1 MTIMAQPWKHPVSG
15 VYYFRREVPEEIR
28 DLIGKRE
35 WKLSLKTKEL
45 AQARPRFA
53 HESAKCEQ
61 AFLNAREQQAGRSV
75 LLHSDVHKLADRWSA
90 EVIAEWE
97 EDEEAPKDFL
107 VIQGEEVLTALDYA
121 DVEDPDSC
129 FSAVEVYI
137 RSALNKVLLPL
148 PNRADPVWERLVHEF
163 YRAWRD
169 LCRIALSRYQ
179 GDWREMPV
187 LSAATQRLS
196 HETRAASATSSVPR
210 LSQVFSNWSED
221 KVLNNGDTRSARKTI
236 GEFGA
241 AVTRFIELHRDL
253 PVDQISRVVCRDF
266 RSNLFKIPTKGQ
278 GIRGMTAPAL
288 IEKAAVEGLPT
299 AELATVNK
307 QLRALSAVLGFAH
320 QVLGVIHENPIV
332 VSGLIQRSKKSER
345 KHGTSEDKGYT
356 LEELRQIFGSPLFR
370 GEWKPAQADFG
381 QALYWM
387 PLIMAYS
394 GARRE
399 ELAQLL
405 VADVKQEGKVWFL
418 DLQEGEGQSLK
429 TMSSR
434 RQVPLHSDLIE
445 LGFIEYLRTT
455 PADGRV
461 FPKLAMHKANG
472 YGHGFGRMWSVYL
485 DKVVGLRSG
494 VSPAH
499 GFRHAFKTLC
509 RGAQIPG
516 EVHDWITGHSSGN
529 VGDTYGRNP
538 LGRMAL
544 ELQKYPSVARLA
556 GLLAVDSA
564 LNDGV

>member
-1 MTIMAQPWKHPVSG
+1 MTVMAQPWKHPVSG
-15 VYYFRREVPEEIR
+15 VYYFRREVPEDIR
-28 DLIGKRE
+28 SVIGKRE

-45 AQARPRFA
+45 VQARPRFA

-97 EDEEAPKDFL
+97 VDQEAPKDFL
-107 VIQGEEVLTALDYA
+107 VVWGDEVSTALDYA
-121 DVEDPDSC
+121 DVGDLDSC
-129 FSAVEVYI
+129 FRAVEFYI
-137 RSALNKVLLPL
+137 RSALEKVLLPL

-169 LCRIALSRYQ
+169 LCRIALARYK
-179 GDWREMPV
+179 GDWRDMPV
-187 LSAATQRLS
+187 LTAATQRLS
-196 HETRAASATSSVPR
+196 HENKVAVATSSVPR

-221 KVLNNGDTRSARKTI
+221 KLLNDGDTRSARKTI
-236 GEFGA
+236 SEFGS

-253 PVDQISRVVCRDF
+253 PVDQVSRIVCRDF
-266 RSNLFKIPTKGQ
+266 RANLFKIPTKGQ
-278 GIRGMTAPAL
+278 GIRGMTAPSL
-288 IEKAAVEGLPT
+288 IEKASAEGLPT

-332 VSGLIQRSKKSER
+332 ASGLIQRSKKAER
-345 KHGTSEDKGYT
+345 KQAAVEDKGYT
-356 LEELRQIFGSPLFR
+356 LTELQQVFASPLFR

-387 PLIMAYS
+387 PLIMAYT
-394 GARRE
+394 GCRRE

-405 VADVKQEGKVWFL
+405 VADVKQEGEVWFL
-418 DLQEGEGQSLK
+418 DLREGDGQSLK
-429 TMSSR
+429 TLSSR
-434 RQVPLHSDLIE
+434 RQVPLHDDLLE
-445 LGFIEYLRTT
+445 LGFIEYLQTV
-455 PADGRV
+455 PAAGRA
-461 FPKLAMHKANG
+461 FPKLTMHKANG
-472 YGHGFGRMWSVYL
+472 YGHGFGRMWSKYL
-485 DKVVGLRSG
+485 DNVVELRSG
-494 VSPAH
+494 ASPAH

-509 RGAQIPG
+509 RESQIPG

-538 LGRMAL
+538 VGRMAE
-544 ELQKYPSVARLA
+544 ELKKFPSIARLA
-556 GLLAVDSA
+556 GLLPSRKP
-564 LNDGV
+564 